1 MRKFADCRSTSSCA
15 SDNLNK
21 VKFHDKL
28 YLFLFTAG
36 VIVGGPSWSQSSR
49 PSNAPATAAGAVSE
63 DKDLAEKL
71 RTDLEFDTN
80 RRNAYQQ
87 HRDEDKIYDQE
98 RDKGLALF
106 LEEEERW
113 NRLREK
119 ESRDHANTRAK
130 PMDEFGPEYNED
142 IREKNQF
149 EKQRELDRVRHVRT
163 KKKLYLEFEDKIP
176 QSEERELGIAEHRP
190 RYELRKRA
198 RNKWVNAGKVLGG
211 SGSSGG
217 GSPFDGPSIPQPS
230 PGDFVAPPMDNSF
243 EDIPPPPPPIPY
255 DNFDNSNAGGFDSG
269 FGDMPPPPPPPSN
282 DPSWDF

>member
-1 MRKFADCRSTSSCA
+1 
-15 SDNLNK
+15 
-21 VKFHDKL
+21 VKFK
-28 YLFLFTAG
+28 YLFLLSFLAFSIIIG
-36 VIVGGPSWSQSSR
+36 EQSWSQSSR
-49 PSNAPATAAGAVSE
+49 PSNPQSVSE

-71 RTDLEFDTN
+71 RTDLEFGTN

-87 HRDEDKIYDQE
+87 HRDEDKIFDQE

-119 ESRDHANTRAK
+119 ESREYAQNRAK
-130 PMDEFGPEYNED
+130 PMDEFGPEYKQD
-142 IREKNQF
+142 QKEKENY
-149 EKQRELDRVRHVRT
+149 EKQRELDRKRHVRT
-163 KKKLYLEFEDKIP
+163 KSKIFLEFEDKIP
-176 QSEERELGIAEHRP
+176 QSEEKELGIAEQRP
-190 RYELRKRA
+190 RYELRKRG
-198 RNKWVNAGKVLGG
+198 RNKWLNAGKVIGGPGG
-211 SGSSGG
+211 SS
-217 GSPFDGPSIPQPS
+217 GSPFDAPPIPQPS

-269 FGDMPPPPPPPSN
+269 FGDVPPPPPPPPN

>member
-1 MRKFADCRSTSSCA
+1 MRNFAD
-15 SDNLNK
+15 SDNLEK

-28 YLFLFTAG
+28 YFFLFTAC
-36 VIVGGPSWSQSSR
+36 VIVGGPSWAQSSR
-49 PSNAPATAAGAVSE
+49 PSNAQAPLQNTVAE
-63 DKDLAEKL
+63 DKELAEKL

-80 RRNAYQQ
+80 RRSAYQQ

-119 ESRDHANTRAK
+119 ESREHAKTRTK
-130 PMDEFGPEYNED
+130 PMDESSPEFKED
-142 IREKNQF
+142 LKEKEQF

-163 KKKLYLEFEDKIP
+163 KKNLYLEFEDKIP
-176 QSEERELGIAEHRP
+176 QSEEKELGIVEHRP
-190 RYELRKRA
+190 RYDLRKRA
-198 RNKWVNAGKVLGG
+198 KNKWVNAGKVLGG
-211 SGSSGG
+211 AASSGG
-217 GSPFDGPSIPQPS
+217 SSPFDGPSIPQPS

-243 EDIPPPPPPIPY
+243 EDIPPPPIPY
-255 DNFDNSNAGGFDSG
+255 DNFDNQNAGGFDSG
-269 FGDMPPPPPPPSN
+269 FGDVPPPPPPPPPN